1 MNRLNNNAWECGHML
16 RLGLQ
21 FFAEETGDDG
31 GTVGHDSCSET
42 GELPEGHIPDA
53 ATTNDGG
60 AQSYYDA
67 MSREERAEFL
77 KKNGL
82 MHHTAA
88 TARYKSATDKAAK
101 LDGLHGS
108 FADLAKVYGLDEG
121 DYGAILKAA
130 LDRPR
135 SMENGTDG
143 DHTQALSEECSDFP
157 QATDGNAQEL
167 RPDGETAEMLSAENA
182 LSEQG
187 EAVEFREAELM
198 RMIRQEEETKDAYP
212 NFDFGTASRNPAFKA
227 MVDAGLPMKTA
238 YESAFHAE
246 LSAAAM
252 EAVRAQA
259 RAEAL
264 AEYRANRARPEE
276 GAACSTGEA
285 IMTLNYRQ
293 MTKEQLRAAEK
304 KYL

>member
-1 MNRLNNNAWECGHML
+1 ML

-21 FFAEETGDDG
+21 FFAEETGDGDG
-31 GTVGHDSCSET
+31 AGDHDAG
-42 GELPEGHIPDA
+42 GEIGFPEESAAEA
-53 ATTNDGG
+53 ATINDDSV
-60 AQSYYDA
+60 QNRYDA

-182 LSEQG
+182 LSERG

-227 MVDAGLPMKTA
+227 MVDAGVSMKVA

-246 LSAAAM
+246 LSVAAM
-252 EAVRAQA
+252 EAVREQA